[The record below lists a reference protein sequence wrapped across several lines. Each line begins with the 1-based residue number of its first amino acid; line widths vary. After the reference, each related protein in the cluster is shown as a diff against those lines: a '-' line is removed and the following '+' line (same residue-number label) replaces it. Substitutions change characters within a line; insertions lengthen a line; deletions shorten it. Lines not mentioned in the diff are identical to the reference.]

1 MSSNDAKQTFYP
13 QVDPSPDYPAIE
25 ERVMARWQADRTFE
39 RSVSAPPKSA
49 ASEPG
54 QEFVFYD
61 GPPFANG
68 LPHYGHLFTGYAK
81 DVVPRY
87 QTMRGRKTP
96 RRFGWD
102 CHGLPAEMEA
112 EKQLGISGRA
122 AIQEYGI
129 ERFNAHCRESVMRYT
144 DEWRQLVT
152 RQGRWVDFDND
163 YKTMDL
169 SYMESVL
176 WAFKQ
181 LYDKGLIYEGSRVLP
196 YS

>member
-25 ERVMARWQADRTFE
+25 ERVMARWQAEGTFE
-39 RSVSAPPKSA
+39 RSVAEPPTTSASK
-49 ASEPG
+49 PG
-54 QEFVFYD
+54 DEFVFYD

-122 AIQEYGI
+122 AIQDYGI

-152 RQGRWVDFDND
+152 RQGRWVDFDDD

-176 WAFKQ
+176 WAFK
-181 LYDKGLIYEGSRVLP
+181 
-196 YS
+196 